1 VTDAIR
7 QNTVLGWNLAF
18 SAGACA
24 AGWALVSPLFAGSL
38 ALGAA
43 LEVMNF
49 RAMFGFSE
57 RALLGRGNGSSLG
70 AFGFRFVLL
79 AGVLW
84 MALGAGAHPVGLLV
98 GLSLIIPAV
107 LLAAWGARPLPQ
119 PGAACLSPDDPSWDD
134 WNPWLARER
143 EADEDEDSP

>member
-1 VTDAIR
+1 MTDAIR

-57 RALLGRGNGSSLG
+57 RALLGRGNGSQDLDFNLDGPLDSGDLI
-70 AFGFRFVLL
+70 LL
-79 AGVLW
+79 LEAEAGL
-84 MALGAGAHPVGLLV
+84 
-98 GLSLIIPAV
+98 
-107 LLAAWGARPLPQ
+107 
-119 PGAACLSPDDPSWDD
+119 
-134 WNPWLARER
+134 
-143 EADEDEDSP
+143 